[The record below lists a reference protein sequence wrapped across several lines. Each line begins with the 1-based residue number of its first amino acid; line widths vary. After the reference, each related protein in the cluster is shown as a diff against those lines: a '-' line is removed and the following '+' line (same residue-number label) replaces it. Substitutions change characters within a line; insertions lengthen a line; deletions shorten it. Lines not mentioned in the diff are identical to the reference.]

1 MMLRQFGEWDKAKG
15 LLDIYVE
22 LYTQPFPGIDLPR
35 VASIEFVGDDQY
47 GITEFVLRRDAK
59 VRVHAVGESD
69 YYRSFDFGGIEDA
82 STGRLI
88 WRMSLE
94 QSEDAGGALKN
105 RKVDQ
110 TLQLQKGTYRL
121 HFKTDDA
128 HSFGRWNNIPPDQ
141 LYWGISLYLADPS
154 SRPED
159 VVGPVQ
165 PVHVNSGMR
174 LLDAVEFTREKS
186 PISPWEYFA
195 LTVCLIFLASAVV
208 FPPARLLYR
217 RLAVKKQNLEESSQ
231 SRRRW
236 KRIFVWIAGINGAVC
251 LIHIVPALIG
261 GRLEAIV
268 ANGIPMLAEAW
279 WSVLISLPLASICMV
294 VFMIVAVVVSWRRQL
309 WQRPLRIYYTVV
321 VAAAAG
327 YLVLMNHLRVI
338 VLPA

>member
-1 MMLRQFGEWDKAKG
+1 
-15 LLDIYVE
+15 
-22 LYTQPFPGIDLPR
+22 
-35 VASIEFVGDDQY
+35 
-47 GITEFVLRRDAK
+47 
-59 VRVHAVGESD
+59 
-69 YYRSFDFGGIEDA
+69 
-82 STGRLI
+82 
-88 WRMSLE
+88 
-94 QSEDAGGALKN
+94 
-105 RKVDQ
+105 
-110 TLQLQKGTYRL
+110 
-121 HFKTDDA
+121 
-128 HSFGRWNNIPPDQ
+128 
-141 LYWGISLYLADPS
+141 
-154 SRPED
+154 
-159 VVGPVQ
+159 
-165 PVHVNSGMR
+165 MR